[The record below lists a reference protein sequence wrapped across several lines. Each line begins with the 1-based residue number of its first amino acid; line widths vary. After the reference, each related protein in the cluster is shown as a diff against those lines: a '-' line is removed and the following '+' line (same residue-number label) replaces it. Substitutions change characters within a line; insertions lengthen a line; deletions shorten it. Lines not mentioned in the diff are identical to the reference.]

1 MPLDDAP
8 GNSNRNAKFLGAMHF
23 WRSAL
28 LQPDF
33 ARLLLQ
39 CNIYGDLLVIREID
53 KVEAGDVELEA
64 CNAQCAAR

>member
-1 MPLDDAP
+1 
-8 GNSNRNAKFLGAMHF
+8 MHF